1 MSNIALIFIN
11 KNINKTNVFQNQ
23 KLMKFEATTINI
35 YVRIQRF
42 QKSHS
47 AEATETAKAATK
59 CICAGSNNSEV
70 VSPAINNANE
80 KSHQQ
85 IASVPEETASI
96 SKKRITTEQ
105 SFALQ
110 RTTQVLLQSTKKAT
124 TTTASN
130 VLLVLCVYACAS
142 FVYLQVLVL
151 AMALK
156 NVPIPPGFVF
166 MALSLAYIG
175 YIIFKVSSF
184 IQKLQHITSKHN
196 CEVM

>member
-1 MSNIALIFIN
+1 MF
-11 KNINKTNVFQNQ
+11 FQNQ

-47 AEATETAKAATK
+47 AEATETANATK

-70 VSPAINNANE
+70 VLPAINNDNE
-80 KSHQQ
+80 KSQQQ
-85 IASVPEETASI
+85 IASVPEETVSI
-96 SKKRITTEQ
+96 STKRITSEQ

-110 RTTQVLLQSTKKAT
+110 RTTHQVLLQPTKKATNTTT